1 MEAEVLRRQLEYAL
15 LMFIRVSGL
24 LISSPIFGRR
34 NAPRAVKIGFCGVVT
49 AVFLAALPEPAVY
62 PEFSGPLEFGLVVI
76 RELGFGVAMGFVLT
90 AMFNLTMTAGAVM
103 DYQIGY
109 SMASIYDSQNNA
121 LTPISGNLFNIL
133 LLLFFLMYD
142 GHLKLIDIIYRTF
155 LVVPVGGAMAPA
167 DIVWVAAEVMSKA
180 FVLSVMVAMPVMAAG
195 LMIEVVLGIMIK
207 SVPQMNMFVVGIPLK
222 IVVGLAV
229 MIMAFGVFAGMTR
242 DIFTLTFN
250 YIGAMFDALS
260 APLRGG

>member
-167 DIVWVAAEVMSKA
+167 DIVWVAAEVTSKA